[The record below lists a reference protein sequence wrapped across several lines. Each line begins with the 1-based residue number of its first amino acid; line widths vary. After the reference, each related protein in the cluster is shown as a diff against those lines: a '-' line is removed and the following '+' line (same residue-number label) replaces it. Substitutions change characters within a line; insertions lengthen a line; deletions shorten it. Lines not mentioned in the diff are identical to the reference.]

1 MTNIISTTKSG
12 SAAPATANEP
22 PIASKLRPTLVAETA
37 EASLESCINTRRAE
51 LIFKLSELRA
61 SMHLEAMEAG
71 DKIKARLSE
80 LSHLVKEGIVDG
92 WANVSDSVKQ
102 RLDRWLAE
110 SARQVTA
117 QPTSGQS

>member
-12 SAAPATANEP
+12 SAAPATEP
-22 PIASKLRPTLVAETA
+22 PIASKLRPGLVAETV

-61 SMHLEAMEAG
+61 STHLEAMDAG

-80 LSHLVKEGIVDG
+80 LSHLVKDGIVEG

-102 RLDRWLAE
+102 RLDRWLAD
-110 SARQVTA
+110 SARQVSA
-117 QPTSGQS
+117 QPKSGQS